1 VPRSR
6 LGLTLASSRRL
17 QAWREAHPDGKS
29 KQGDYVALWRSAGPE
44 QATGWLASHGW
55 QAEVFDMA
63 ERAASYGRP
72 LEQDARH
79 LNGARLVDAER
90 RW

>member
-1 VPRSR
+1 
-6 LGLTLASSRRL
+6 
-17 QAWREAHPDGKS
+17 
-29 KQGDYVALWRSAGPE
+29 
-44 QATGWLASHGW
+44 
-55 QAEVFDMA
+55 MA

-79 LNGARLVDAER
+79 VNGARLVDAER